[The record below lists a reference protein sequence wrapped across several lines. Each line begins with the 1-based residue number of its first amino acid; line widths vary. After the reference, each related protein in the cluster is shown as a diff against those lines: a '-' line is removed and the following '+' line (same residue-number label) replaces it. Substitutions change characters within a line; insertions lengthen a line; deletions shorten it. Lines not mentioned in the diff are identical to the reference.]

1 MSWDEL
7 EESQERIW
15 FIAWKGMGDI
25 PVGYFSGQGQNRAE
39 SLRPHPLTTEPPNFQ
54 PLSGLPS
61 VHEECAVK

>member
-25 PVGYFSGQGQNRAE
+25 PVGYFSGQLQNRAE
-39 SLRPHPLTTEPPNFQ
+39 FQ

-61 VHEECAVK
+61 VHEECAVKQSVSNRLD